1 MPSKLSGDIFFLSR
15 GGLLLLLF
23 VRVRGRGWVM
33 KRVGGGGGG
42 RNQGSVKAVTSPRQW
57 FWRPVSVG
65 AERRARS
72 STAASSWRGGCS
84 RSATRSL
91 RAWWSW
97 SATTRRTLSTRR
109 WSCATRST
117 SPWWRGWTW
126 SVDFAH
132 WVFFKRLGV
141 LCVAFS
147 DFLTHLLWVLLT
159 AQLLFFY
166 LYCGFYWACKIIWLQ
181 IMWSNDILLYIICSV
196 FYWLGLLCLVG
207 FCLCYQ
213 CSGFKR
219 FFFFTS
225 Y

>member
-1 MPSKLSGDIFFLSR
+1 MPSKLSEDIFLLSR

-33 KRVGGGGGG
+33 KGVGGGG
-42 RNQGSVKAVTSPRQW
+42 NQGSVKMVTSPRQW

-126 SVDFAH
+126 SVDFHAGSSSNG
-132 WVFFKRLGV
+132 WGF
-141 LCVAFS
+141 CVWLFS

-159 AQLLFFY
+159 AQYLIFYIFIFCWVCY
-166 LYCGFYWACKIIWLQ
+166 LYGGFYWTGKIIWRQNNVVRWHFAIHYL
-181 IMWSNDILLYIICSV
+181 
-196 FYWLGLLCLVG
+196 
-207 FCLCYQ
+207 
-213 CSGFKR
+213 
-219 FFFFTS
+219 
-225 Y
+225 